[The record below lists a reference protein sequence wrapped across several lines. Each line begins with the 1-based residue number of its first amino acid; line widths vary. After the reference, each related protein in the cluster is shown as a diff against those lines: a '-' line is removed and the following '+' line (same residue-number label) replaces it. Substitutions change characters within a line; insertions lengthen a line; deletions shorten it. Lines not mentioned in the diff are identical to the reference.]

1 MFWLKNIFDILKRII
16 PRVKIFLNRP
26 NYSFEHNYSYSED
39 IKKIV
44 TNIEDLISKQ
54 LKILK
59 GNYMNF
65 LDSNISFNLR
75 DKYTNI
81 ISKII
86 RNTQALNVLSSDNEF
101 RKILNDVQEKG
112 YANTVSLNIDSSI
125 VKNIHNHLSQL
136 ERYPGHIISNSNRP
150 TKHNLKNSKFI
161 TYHPKDFLKSNDIQK
176 IIFDKKLISIATEYF
191 DCLPT
196 CITLNCYWQN
206 ALNDQDYNPQFFHR
220 DNHDL
225 KLLTYFI
232 FLTDTNT
239 LDGGHEYIKYSNNL
253 KNFNNNLD
261 IQTKNKINSL
271 LKKKFKIN
279 NLSKENLLYLFF
291 ELDKNGYGHEG
302 IYDELQKYKIELFGE
317 SGSGFLTDNYGVH
330 RAVPPVTKRRLIFW
344 VSFGLFNN
352 QNSKRL
358 PERLEI
364 KGLNNENNSKYFS
377 VLKYVY
383 RNYIK
388 FS

>member
-26 NYSFEHNYSYSED
+26 NYSFERNYSYSED

-161 TYHPKDFLKSNDIQK
+161 TYHPKDLLKSNDIQK

-220 DNHDL
+220 DNHDF

-291 ELDKNGYGHEG
+291 ELDKNGYGHED
-302 IYDELQKYKIELFGE
+302 IYDELKKYKIELFGN
-317 SGSGFLTDNYGVH
+317 SGSGFLTNNYGVH
-330 RAVPPVTKRRLIFW
+330 RAVPPVTKKRLIFW

-352 QNSKRL
+352 QNSNRL
-358 PERLEI
+358 PERLEM
-364 KGLNNENNSKYFS
+364 KSAKDENNNKYFS
-377 VLKYVY
+377 ALKYVY

-388 FS
+388 FI